1 MNAYLLKNLKG
12 ITSASIEKYLLFT
25 GWIRDDTFRNPRM
38 WVFKNKLDPEL
49 IIAVP
54 ASEKATDFY
63 PRVYSL
69 IQTLSAINEKSEQEI
84 IDSLKS
90 AYTDRLQFRIIT
102 KESKGGKIPL
112 DYAARC
118 IEGLKDLVLYAA
130 CAEENAKPVC
140 VRTYNSA
147 KRALERFQFGQTQ
160 IGSFI
165 INIDVQ
171 VADEENEQLYLA
183 EATIPPEESPEHK
196 IIKRIGTAITQ
207 IDNVANRQVEV
218 GDLIE
223 DAYIDGITANMC
235 DALAKLNPEKSE
247 DVMIE
252 TSVYYAEALTQT
264 VEPPKI
270 CTLDNAHFL
279 FIDEISKRYKDCTL
293 IEDVTLE
300 GTIKMLSK
308 STSNDGDEEENTV
321 RLLTKIDGQMRSI
334 TLHLSPENHMLACNA
349 YRDDNEV
356 NVSGTIDKS
365 GKYWFFTEVT
375 EFKVI

>member
-1 MNAYLLKNLKG
+1 MNSYLLKNLSG

-25 GWIRDDTFRNPRM
+25 GWDRDDTFKNPRI
-38 WVFKNKLDPEL
+38 WAFKNRLDPEFT
-49 IIAVP
+49 IAVP

-63 PRVYSL
+63 SRVYDL
-69 IQTLSAINEKSEQEI
+69 IQTLSIINQKTEQEI
-84 IDSLKS
+84 IEALKS

-102 KESKGGKIPL
+102 EESKKGKIPL
-112 DYAARC
+112 DYAAHC
-118 IEGLKDLVLYAA
+118 LEGLKDLVLYAA

-140 VRTYNSA
+140 ARTYNSA
-147 KRALERFQFGQTQ
+147 KRSLERFQFGQTQ

-171 VADEENEQLYLA
+171 VADEENEQLYLMEAASPLA
-183 EATIPPEESPEHK
+183 EPPEHK

-207 IDNVANRQVEV
+207 IDRVAKRQVKV

-223 DAYIDGITANMC
+223 DAYENGITANMC
-235 DALAKLNPEKSE
+235 AALSKLKPESSE
-247 DVMIE
+247 DIIVE
-252 TSVYYAEALTQT
+252 TSIYYAEAITQK
-264 VEPPKI
+264 VVPPQI
-270 CTLDNAHFL
+270 CILDNIHFA

-308 STSNDGDEEENTV
+308 NMANDGDEVENTV
-321 RLLTKIDGQMRSI
+321 RLLAKVDGQMRSI
-334 TLHLSPENHMLACNA
+334 ILHLSSDNHTLACNA

-356 NVSGTIDKS
+356 RVSGTIDKS
-365 GKYWFFTEVT
+365 RKHWFFTIVS
-375 EFKVI
+375 EFTVI